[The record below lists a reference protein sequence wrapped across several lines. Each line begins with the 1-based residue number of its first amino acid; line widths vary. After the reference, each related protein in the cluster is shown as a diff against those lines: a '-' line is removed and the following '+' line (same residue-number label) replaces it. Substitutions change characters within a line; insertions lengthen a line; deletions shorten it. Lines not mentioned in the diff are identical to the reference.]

1 MSRLGAALEPW
12 GSLGRLLWEEGLV
25 WMLGAVSVQAASRGR
40 GAAAAAGG
48 QQLGPHPG
56 TAGQVRQGEG
66 GAGEAAP
73 GLVSPHLQPFGCW
86 HQHTSDP
93 TGAAPEVAPS
103 QHRSVPGLS
112 CCFPFSSQAEL
123 KVLKD
128 QLELEKQ
135 AWEANYVKKE
145 VMAIPVLQKCHP

>member
-1 MSRLGAALEPW
+1 MLEMRDVYMEEDVYQLQELRQQLEANSSALTRALRDKYAKEKEEQERQHQVWFPLTSSPLGA
-12 GSLGRLLWEEGLV
+12 
-25 WMLGAVSVQAASRGR
+25 
-40 GAAAAAGG
+40 
-48 QQLGPHPG
+48 G
-56 TAGQVRQGEG
+56 TSTPQI
-66 GAGEAAP
+66 
-73 GLVSPHLQPFGCW
+73 
-86 HQHTSDP
+86 P

-103 QHRSVPGLS
+103 QHRSIPGLS

-145 VMAIPVLQKCHP
+145 VMARPVLQKCHP